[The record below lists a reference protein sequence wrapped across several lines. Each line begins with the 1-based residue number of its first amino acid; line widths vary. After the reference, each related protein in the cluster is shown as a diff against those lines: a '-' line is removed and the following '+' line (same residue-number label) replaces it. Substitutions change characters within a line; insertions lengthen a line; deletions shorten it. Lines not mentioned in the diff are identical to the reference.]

1 MATVTVRTRD
11 GGSADDLQLDE
22 ALFAARSTSRRC
34 TRSSWASSRP
44 RARGTSKVKTRGEVR
59 GGGKKPYRQKG
70 TGRARQGSIRAP
82 PVVRGR
88 DRPRPTGE
96 ENYTKRVSKKLKRV
110 ALRSALSDRAA
121 SGDVMVVRDLTFDA
135 PRTKDAIA
143 LLAALG
149 VTDRR
154 VLVVLAAVD
163 VTAMKS
169 FANLRRVHVL
179 TVDQLNTY
187 DVLVSDVV
195 VFAEAALPHI
205 GLGSRADTADPAD
218 LPTETAA
225 PAARRGGSSALP
237 PAAATG
243 PIPATGVRTAS
254 RGDATTGPVGA
265 TGVIAAPAESAESAE
280 EAEA

>member
-1 MATVTVRTRD
+1 MATVTIRTRD
-11 GGSADDLQLDE
+11 GGSADDLQLDD
-22 ALFAARSTSRRC
+22 ALFAAPVNVPAMHQVVVGQLAAAR
-34 TRSSWASSRP
+34 
-44 RARGTSKVKTRGEVR
+44 RGTSKVKTRGEVR

-82 PVVRGR
+82 QWSGGGIAHG
-88 DRPRPTGE
+88 PTGE

-149 VTDRR
+149 VADRR
-154 VLVVLAAVD
+154 VLVVLADVD

-169 FANLRRVHVL
+169 FANLQRVHVL

-187 DVLVSDVV
+187 DVLVADVV

-205 GLGSRADTADPAD
+205 GLGSRAA
-218 LPTETAA
+218 ETAEE
-225 PAARRGGSSALP
+225 
-237 PAAATG
+237 
-243 PIPATGVRTAS
+243 V
-254 RGDATTGPVGA
+254 DA
-265 TGVIAAPAESAESAE
+265 
-280 EAEA
+280 